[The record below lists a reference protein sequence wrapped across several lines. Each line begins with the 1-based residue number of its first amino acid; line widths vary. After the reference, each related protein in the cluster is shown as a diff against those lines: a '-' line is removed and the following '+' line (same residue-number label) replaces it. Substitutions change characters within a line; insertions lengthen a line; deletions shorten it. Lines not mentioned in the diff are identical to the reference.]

1 MYESSGEVEGN
12 GGFPL
17 ASGSVVFVAAN
28 IGPSVKATAGGLN
41 FRKVCVFVYG
51 GSALVPRECV

>member
-1 MYESSGEVEGN
+1 MEGN